1 MIPLSVGQE
10 FSPQELVKELIYQG
24 YEYNITSDN
33 PGVFAHRGEVVDVWI
48 PELPQPTR
56 IHFGPKQIEKLSDI
70 DPSTGKLVT
79 SRKQINIIPP
89 DISDEKKK
97 AKKQQR
103 DFSFLIDLLP
113 GDFIVHVDHG
123 IGKFTGLQKKT
134 IANHEKE
141 YFVIEYKGD
150 DKLFVPIES
159 ADRIDKYI
167 GGGKPPLH
175 RLSGTSWYQITKKI
189 KEDVEKTAKEL
200 LDLYAHRK
208 LATARAAK
216 KNLPEE
222 HELADSF
229 EYQET
234 PDQLSSIAAVLKDLE
249 KEHPMDRL
257 VCGDVGFGKTEI
269 AIRAAFKMVLSGYQV
284 AILAPTTILAQQHYD
299 TFQKRLEPFNIVVD
313 VLSRFRS
320 KDHQKKTIADLKK
333 GNVDIII
340 GTHRILSKDV
350 EFDNIGLLIIDEE
363 QKFGVKHKEHI
374 KKMKTDIHVLTLSA
388 TPIPRTLHFS
398 LAGIRD
404 MSVISTPP
412 EGRLPIKTVI
422 NQYENDQV
430 KSAVTKEVS
439 RGGQVY
445 YLYNKVETM
454 PGRLKQLRK
463 LLPGISIELAH
474 GQMPEGG
481 LSDVMHRFD
490 IGEIDML
497 LCSTIIENGLDL
509 PNVNTLIV
517 ENSTKFGLAQLYQLR
532 GRIGRGHRQ
541 AYSYFMYNRLKPNT
555 IRSKKEKQPQRS
567 PRRSETE
574 PLAMTDSVL
583 SEKEPHHSSASG
595 RIRTGQAKKPI
606 DTILSEKEQK
616 RLDALEEASELGSGF
631 QIAMRDME
639 IRGVG
644 NILGKT
650 QHGNMRAI
658 GLSFYERLLSQAIE
672 EIKTGTKAPV
682 ISDITLDLPLEYG
695 IPPEL
700 EPIEQKRMALYQ
712 RLANSEDLTELA
724 KEKVI
729 YTEKIQSPLLETFF
743 DILEIK
749 ILGRTVGATSVTTSI
764 EKNESGEDQ
773 QKCIIEF
780 RNHSYAKNIDKLLE
794 KYPQWKV
801 GDKQLILV
809 VKNQDWLSIIKNS
822 FSILIKD
829 SLPQK

>member
-24 YEYNITSDN
+24 YEYNITADN
-33 PGVFAHRGEVVDVWI
+33 PGVFAHRGEIVDVWI

-56 IHFGPKQIEKLSDI
+56 IHFGPKEIEKVSDI
-70 DPSTGKLVT
+70 NALTGKLLKN
-79 SRKQINIIPP
+79 REQINILPP
-89 DISDEKKK
+89 QPNGKNRLPGGPPKRR
-97 AKKQQR
+97 KQQR

-113 GDFIVHVDHG
+113 GDYIVHIDHG
-123 IGKFTGLQKKT
+123 IGKFTGLEKKT
-134 IANHEKE
+134 IAHHQKE
-141 YFVIEYKGD
+141 YFVIEYKGN

-167 GGGKPPLH
+167 GGGRPSLH
-175 RLSGTSWYQITKKI
+175 RLSGTSWYQLTKKV
-189 KEDVEKTAKEL
+189 KEDVEKTAREL

-208 LATARAAK
+208 LATAQAAK
-216 KNLPEE
+216 KGLPEE
-222 HELADSF
+222 RELADSF

-234 PDQLSSIAAVLKDLE
+234 TDQLSSIEAVLKDLE

-257 VCGDVGFGKTEI
+257 VCGDVGFGKTEV

-284 AILAPTTILAQQHYD
+284 AILAPTTILAQQHFD
-299 TFQKRLEPFNIVVD
+299 TFQKRLEPFNIMVD

-374 KKMKTDIHVLTLSA
+374 KKMKTDVHVLTLSA

-412 EGRLPIKTVI
+412 EGRLPIKTII
-422 NQYENDQV
+422 NQYKDSQV
-430 KSAVTKEVS
+430 KAAVTKEIA

-445 YLYNKVETM
+445 FLYNRVETM
-454 PGRLKQLRK
+454 PGRIKQLRK
-463 LLPGISIELAH
+463 LLPGISIEMAH
-474 GQMPEGG
+474 GQMAEGG
-481 LSDVMHRFD
+481 LSDIMHRFD

-541 AYSYFMYNRLKPNT
+541 AYAYFMYNRLSNT
-555 IRSKKEKQPQRS
+555 
-567 PRRSETE
+567 PRPSATPLKRGAKMPSLRKVAPEATE
-574 PLAMTDSVL
+574 DVTV
-583 SEKEPHHSSASG
+583 
-595 RIRTGQAKKPI
+595 
-606 DTILSEKEQK
+606 LSEKEQK
-616 RLDALEEASELGSGF
+616 RLNALEEASELGSGF

-658 GLSFYERLLSQAIE
+658 GLSFYERMLSQAIE

-712 RLANSEDLTELA
+712 RLANSENLTELA
-724 KEKVI
+724 QEKTI
-729 YTEKIQSPLLETFF
+729 YTEKIQSPLLDTFF

-749 ILGRTVGATSVTTSI
+749 ILGRSVGATSITTSV
-764 EKNESGEDQ
+764 EADESGEDQ

-780 RNHSYAKNIDKLLE
+780 QDHSYAKNIDALLK
-794 KYPQWKV
+794 KYPLWKV
-801 GDKQLILV
+801 GNKQLILV
-809 VKNQDWLSIIKNS
+809 VKKKDWLDIVKNS
-822 FSILIKD
+822 LSILIKE
-829 SLPQK
+829 